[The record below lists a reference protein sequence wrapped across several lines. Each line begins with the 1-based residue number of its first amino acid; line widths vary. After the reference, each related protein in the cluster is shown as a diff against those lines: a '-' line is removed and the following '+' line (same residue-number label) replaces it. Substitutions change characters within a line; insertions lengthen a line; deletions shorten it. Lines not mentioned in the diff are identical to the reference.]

1 MNISVRSFTFVPDDS
16 FESSLADLCLLCA
29 YRYPISRRSSQ
40 NYFVKFF
47 LSLYGFQGTS
57 HALSASAA
65 SACPRSL
72 KRAPLLYQLSSP
84 LSTLFSPPPSFP
96 AYFDFSL
103 NPLCFLKSICKIRSK
118 YRQIYFYF
126 SAKLFQVPMFIC
138 CGHSGIAKPPQILL
152 QQLPM
157 ILRRSLQCSS
167 AHPDAEWNSAEE
179 KQAMIPKI

>member
-1 MNISVRSFTFVPDDS
+1 KVPRM
-16 FESSLADLCLLCA
+16 L
-29 YRYPISRRSSQ
+29 
-40 NYFVKFF
+40 
-47 LSLYGFQGTS
+47 
-57 HALSASAA
+57 HAASAA

-84 LSTLFSPPPSFP
+84 LSTLFSPPSFFS
-96 AYFDFSL
+96 AYFGFSL
-103 NPLCFLKSICKIRSK
+103 NPLCFLRSICKIRSK

-126 SAKLFQVPMFIC
+126 SAKLFQVPVFIC
-138 CGHSGIAKPPQILL
+138 RGHPGITKPPQILL

>member
-1 MNISVRSFTFVPDDS
+1 M
-16 FESSLADLCLLCA
+16 L
-29 YRYPISRRSSQ
+29 
-40 NYFVKFF
+40 
-47 LSLYGFQGTS
+47 
-57 HALSASAA
+57 HAASAA

-84 LSTLFSPPPSFP
+84 LSTLFSPPAFFP
-96 AYFDFSL
+96 AYFGFSL
-103 NPLCFLKSICKIRSK
+103 NPLCFLRSICKIRSK

>member
-1 MNISVRSFTFVPDDS
+1 MIPSNHPSQTFVCSALIVIRSPAARLKITSLSS
-16 FESSLADLCLLCA
+16 FYHYTVFKVPRMLH
-29 YRYPISRRSSQ
+29 
-40 NYFVKFF
+40 
-47 LSLYGFQGTS
+47 T
-57 HALSASAA
+57 ALAA

-84 LSTLFSPPPSFP
+84 LSTLFSPPAFFP
-96 AYFDFSL
+96 AYCGFSL

-126 SAKLFQVPMFIC
+126 SAKFFQVPMFIC

-157 ILRRSLQCSS
+157 IRRSLQCSS
-167 AHPDAEWNSAEE
+167 AHPDAGWNSAEE